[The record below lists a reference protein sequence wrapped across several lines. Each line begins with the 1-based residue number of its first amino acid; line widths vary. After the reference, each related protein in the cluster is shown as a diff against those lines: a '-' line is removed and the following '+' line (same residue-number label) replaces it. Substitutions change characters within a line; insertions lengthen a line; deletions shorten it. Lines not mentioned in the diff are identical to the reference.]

1 MDFNRVWLPFLYLYG
16 VGGLIF
22 LIGMYII
29 SQSRSLK
36 RERQRHKKWFYVL
49 IFGFIYYVG
58 IHSFFTLAAID
69 NLTIAYTVMLVI
81 IILFTRLTF
90 YLFKNSKALNIV
102 YRHLYF
108 GKYSLKSTF
117 CYHKN
122 HLFFSKCPNRHRTDS
137 QSPP

>member
-1 MDFNRVWLPFLYLYG
+1 MGMLKVFAGLLILYG

-90 YLFKNSKALNIV
+90 YLFKKSKRYI
-102 YRHLYF
+102 
-108 GKYSLKSTF
+108 
-117 CYHKN
+117 
-122 HLFFSKCPNRHRTDS
+122 
-137 QSPP
+137 

>member
-1 MDFNRVWLPFLYLYG
+1 MMDFNRVWLPFLYLYG

-36 RERQRHKKWFYVL
+36 KERQRHKKWFYVL

-69 NLTIAYTVMLVI
+69 NFIIAYTILLVI
-81 IILFTRLTF
+81 IILFTRLIF
-90 YLFKNSKALNIV
+90 YIFKNSK
-102 YRHLYF
+102 
-108 GKYSLKSTF
+108 KYI
-117 CYHKN
+117 
-122 HLFFSKCPNRHRTDS
+122 
-137 QSPP
+137 